1 MAGTKTPTAAAV
13 YCRIS
18 LDKNGE
24 GLGVKRQEDLCRQLA
39 AEKGWPVADIY
50 ADNDVS
56 AFNGAVRAEYRRM
69 LADLEAG
76 VCDAVLCVDLDRLTR
91 RPAELEHFME
101 LADRRKIALANVSGD
116 TDLSTSDGRFKARI
130 MGAVARQE
138 SEKKGERVAREA
150 EQAARRGIP
159 RGRRAFGYEAD
170 RVTICEDEARL
181 VREAAARVLA
191 GESVPAV
198 ARDWNARRIPT
209 AQGAPAGWSSA
220 TVAGILRNPRI
231 AGQRAYKGEVVAA
244 GQWQPI
250 IDRATWEAVQGK
262 IRRAARVGRPSTHLL
277 SGIAR
282 CGRCGGPL
290 WTSWKHRGGKRQ
302 ARYACV
308 KGPGKP
314 GCGGVTVVGE
324 PVDELVRDIVLHA
337 LSGPALAKARKARK
351 SDDRKQRGAA
361 RDLAD
366 AEERLQALAEMFAA
380 GDIGRREYVAGRDT
394 AKARIAAATKVLDVQ
409 HGIRADLPSDIEALR
424 ARWDEG
430 SVEWRRALIGT
441 VVDTITVMATD
452 RPANRFDPERVEV
465 VWRV

>member
-1 MAGTKTPTAAAV
+1 MARTKTPTAAAI

-24 GLGVKRQEDLCRQLA
+24 GLGVKRQQDLCRKLA
-39 AEKGWPVADIY
+39 AEKGWPVADVY

-56 AFNGAVRAEYRRM
+56 AFNGATRAEYRRM

-101 LADRRKIALANVSGD
+101 LADAKKIALANVSGD

-150 EQAARRGIP
+150 EQAARRGMP
-159 RGRRAFGYEAD
+159 RGRRAFGYDAD
-170 RVTICEDEARL
+170 RVTICEAEAAL
-181 VREAAARVLA
+181 IREAAARVLA

-198 ARDWNARRIPT
+198 ARDWNARGIPT

-231 AGQRAYKGEVVAA
+231 AGLRAHKGEVVAD
-244 GQWQPI
+244 GQWEPI
-250 IDRATWEAVQGK
+250 IDRTTFEALQAKV
-262 IRRAARVGRPSTHLL
+262 RRVARVGRPSTHLL

-290 WTSWKHRGGKRQ
+290 WTSWKNRDGKRQ

-314 GCGGVTVVGE
+314 GCGALTVVAE
-324 PVDELVRDIVLHA
+324 PVDNLVRDIVLHA
-337 LSGPALAKARKARK
+337 LAGPALAHARKARR
-351 SDDRKQRGAA
+351 SDDRAQAAAA
-361 RDLAD
+361 RELSD
-366 AEERLQALAEMFAA
+366 AEERLQALAEMFA
-380 GDIGRREYVAGRDT
+380 GGELSRREYAAGRDK
-394 AKARIAAATKVLDVQ
+394 AKERIIAATKVLDAQ
-409 HGIRADLPSDIEALR
+409 HGIRADLPSNADAVR
-424 ARWDEG
+424 AKWDAA
-430 SVEWRRALIGT
+430 SVEWRRALLGT
-441 VVDTITVMATD
+441 VIESITIKPTVNT
-452 RPANRFDPERVEV
+452 NVFDPERVEV
-465 VWRV
+465 VWNA